1 MGWGVDAD
9 SLPSASLSVMVR
21 GLKLRRGDK
30 RNISVEAESFEAE
43 ALSDGE
49 IDEETKKKTDETDEL
64 VETDAKARVPVF
76 ERDAELEAELALQF
90 GTSDL
95 TRKQR
100 EERDRQ
106 VQERQE
112 QKDRAMG
119 LSDDSKA
126 DLARLAEVRAKR
138 EEASKKREEQERL
151 AAEKAVDEKEKKE
164 SAHALQLAVGLMVVD
179 IVKTA
184 PGGQMSLNA
193 LNQNPECKKKLKPLC
208 KKASVKQ
215 LNKAFLEKFIDML
228 TLTDQGQGNV
238 LITAKTD

>member
-1 MGWGVDAD
+1 
-9 SLPSASLSVMVR
+9 MVR

-49 IDEETKKKTDETDEL
+49 IDENTKTKTDEETDEL
-64 VETDAKARVPVF
+64 VETDAKARVKVF

-100 EERDRQ
+100 EELDRQ
-106 VQERQE
+106 EQERQE
-112 QKDRAMG
+112 QKERAMG

-164 SAHALQLAVGLMVVD
+164 SAHSLQLAVGLMVVD
-179 IVKTA
+179 IVKSA

-238 LITAKTD
+238 LVTAKTD